1 MIERKHIL
9 MAGGTGFLGQ
19 VLKRYFEGMGFQIK
33 NLTRNPTCDT
43 DVFWNAKELG
53 DWTSEIEWADI
64 VINLTGKSVD
74 CRYTPKNRKEI
85 IDSRVQSTSVLAQ
98 AIEVAEQPPALWIN
112 AASATIYVHS
122 ETQQMTEDE
131 GIIGDDFS
139 MNVCKK
145 WEAAFFSTNLD
156 HTRRVALRTS
166 IVLGRNG
173 GAYPKLK
180 QLTNLFFG
188 GKQGNGDQFISWI
201 HELDFC
207 RAVDFIIHH
216 ANIVGAINI
225 VAPQPIRNKDFM
237 AILRK
242 TLGKKCGI
250 GQSKWVLELGARM
263 IGTETELLL
272 KSRNVIPERLLEK
285 GFGFQFNNIEAC
297 LANLAE

>member
-19 VLKRYFEGMGFQIK
+19 VLTRYFEGMGFQIK
-33 NLTRNPTCDT
+33 NLTRNPTRDT
-43 DVFWNAKELG
+43 DIFWNAKELG
-53 DWTSEIEWADI
+53 DWTKEIAWADV

-74 CRYTPKNRKEI
+74 CRYTPKNQKEI
-85 IDSRVQSTSVLAQ
+85 IDSRVQSTNILAE
-98 AIEVAEQPPALWIN
+98 AIEAAEEPPALWIN
-112 AASATIYVHS
+112 AASATIYIHS

-145 WEAAFFSTNLD
+145 WEAAFFRTNLD

-166 IVLGRNG
+166 IVLGKKG

-216 ANIVGAINI
+216 PNLVGAINI
-225 VAPQPIRNKDFM
+225 AAPQPIRNKNFM
-237 AILRK
+237 AVLRK
-242 TLGKKCGI
+242 SLGKKMGI
-250 GQSKWVLELGARM
+250 GQSKWVLELGAK
-263 IGTETELLL
+263 IVGTETELVL

-285 GFGFQFNNIEAC
+285 GFDFQFNTVEAS
-297 LANLAE
+297 LADLSR